1 MIPIWKDIFV
11 NLQSISQQE
20 AYTIDIDF
28 ATVYNGI
35 CYSEGESIVRIND
48 VVADYFTRKAP
59 IFGMT
64 TDSNSEKALAS
75 VRVKNSTGEVVFSDI
90 VAADYSYEDIDIEAH
105 TPYAPIARII
115 DPRAPIVGTIFNDAQ
130 RVIDIDG
137 TTEAVA
143 TPLGA
148 TFSKYI
154 PSTATKVTIG
164 GYEWEVVAGCA
175 RYVLY
180 YINAYGSWEWLVL
193 NGRPT
198 KANNYTRATV
208 KQKYNNGTPSA
219 RGESNW
225 VNEEQRTITLRT
237 GFITDEDA
245 RNMHHLIGSA
255 NVYLYDLE
263 TGEVRPVVITD
274 TSCNEQTYL
283 GNGAKP
289 IQYTIN
295 VRVAQ
300 DFIRR

>member
-1 MIPIWKDIFV
+1 MIPIWKDIYV

-20 AYTIDIDF
+20 AYTIEIDF

-48 VVADYFTRKAP
+48 VVADYLTRKAP

-75 VRVKNSTGEVVFSDI
+75 VRVKNSAGEVVFSDI
-90 VAADYSYEDIDIEAH
+90 VVADYSYEGIDIEAH

-115 DPRAPIVGTIFNDAQ
+115 DARAPIVGTIYNDAQ
-130 RVIDIDG
+130 RVIGIDG

-148 TFSKYI
+148 TFTKYI
-154 PSTATKVTIG
+154 APTATKVTIG

-175 RYVLY
+175 RYALY

-198 KANNYTRATV
+198 KTNNYTRATV
-208 KQKYNNGTPSA
+208 KQKYNNGTSSA

-225 VNEEQRTITLRT
+225 VNEEQRTNTLRT
-237 GFITDEDA
+237 GILTNEGA

-263 TGEVRPVVITD
+263 TAEVRPVVITD